1 MGCRERGNIR
11 RKSRERGRRRMGRRT
26 GEKSI
31 GNEDYDA
38 PDLPVTKG
46 ASLNSHYKQR
56 IKAVLS
62 GAHASHQKVA

>member
-1 MGCRERGNIR
+1 
-11 RKSRERGRRRMGRRT
+11 MGRRT
-26 GEKSI
+26 GEENI
-31 GNEDYDA
+31 AIEDYTRDS
-38 PDLPVTKG
+38 PVTKG

>member
-11 RKSRERGRRRMGRRT
+11 RKSRERRRMGRRT
-26 GEKSI
+26 GEENI
-31 GNEDYDA
+31 AIEDYTRDS
-38 PDLPVTKG
+38 PVTKG